1 MERPTCWTRCIGLS
15 NEAIARTILA
25 IDTTSGN
32 GSLALANAIEV
43 IEEITLPSADGY
55 GHILFDAID
64 GLLSRHQIAIHQL
77 SAIAVASG
85 PGTFTGVR
93 FGVTA
98 AKGLAEA
105 AGLRVVTVSNLAAMA
120 WFGSAPL
127 RAVAIDA
134 RRGEVYGAV
143 YDAALNPVVEERVVL
158 LATWLAALPAGDV
171 DLIGDIAGATALPI
185 PQALAGAIA
194 CISLARF
201 STARDPVEVDA
212 NYVRRTNAELSLKEA

>member
-1 MERPTCWTRCIGLS
+1 MRWTRCIGLS
-15 NEAIARTILA
+15 HVSVGPTILA
-25 IDTTSGN
+25 IDTTGEN
-32 GSLALANAIEV
+32 GSLALADASGV
-43 IEEITLPSADGY
+43 IEEIALHSPDGY
-55 GHILFDAID
+55 GHILFGAID
-64 GLLSRHQIAIHQL
+64 GLLSRHQVTLHQL

-120 WFGSAPL
+120 SFGSAPL

-134 RRGEVYGAV
+134 RRGEVYSAV
-143 YDAALNPVVEERVVL
+143 YDAALSPVMEERVVL
-158 LATWLAALPAGDV
+158 LATWLATLPV
-171 DLIGDIAGATALPI
+171 SEVERIGDIAGFTALPT
-185 PQALAGAIA
+185 PKALAGAIA
-194 CISLARF
+194 LIGLDRLL
-201 STARDPVEVDA
+201 TARDPVEVDA